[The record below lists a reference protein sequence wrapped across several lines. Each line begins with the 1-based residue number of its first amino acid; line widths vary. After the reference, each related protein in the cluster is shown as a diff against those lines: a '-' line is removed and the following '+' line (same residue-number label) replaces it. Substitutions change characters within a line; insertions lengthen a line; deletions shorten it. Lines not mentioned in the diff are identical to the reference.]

1 MLLLNKIFDLVEDLI
16 NRFVRMRYEKK
27 LLKEEKILNQITFD
41 RKISIS
47 FSHYT
52 SCFCE
57 ITDSE
62 WIVFSS
68 WKKQKSIMFVN
79 RERACDTAFK
89 KRLIRPNSP
98 RKTFLSMQILWRKAS
113 RTRCFGTTKI
123 LGRLLC
129 VSLKLFNQFSR
140 YIIFITNVFLIIRFQ
155 YFIFFIETFD

>member
-1 MLLLNKIFDLVEDLI
+1 MLLNKIFDLVEDLI

-47 FSHYT
+47 FLHYT

-68 WKKQKSIMFVN
+68 WIKKASCLSIGNVRAIRRSRRDWSVPIHPEKHFYRCRFCGARPRVALEQQKFLDVCCVFHWNFSI
-79 RERACDTAFK
+79 
-89 KRLIRPNSP
+89 NSP
-98 RKTFLSMQILWRKAS
+98 DI
-113 RTRCFGTTKI
+113 
-123 LGRLLC
+123 
-129 VSLKLFNQFSR
+129 
-140 YIIFITNVFLIIRFQ
+140 
-155 YFIFFIETFD
+155 

>member
-47 FSHYT
+47 FLHYT

-98 RKTFLSMQILWRKAS
+98 RKTFLSMQILWRKA
-113 RTRCFGTTKI
+113 TRCFGTTKI